1 MRSSTPV
8 IQLFLLLLVSLIARS
23 QDIVPVKDSLFSAV
37 LKETRPINVVLPK
50 NYNPA
55 SPGGYEVIYC
65 LGDIPGFLNVA
76 WSTLQWEGFIPKTTI
91 LVGIPD
97 FIKQG
102 VNMRE
107 RDLAPTKT
115 GANTGEANRFL
126 LFFRDE
132 LMPYIRQRY
141 HAKPGG
147 HTLYGGSMGGLFVM
161 YTFLT
166 TPDLFTSY
174 IAIDPSLWW
183 DNFYL
188 HKLAAEKFARR
199 DSLDNT
205 LFIAGRE
212 GAAFQFM
219 GVAGMDSIL
228 KAKAPPGLDWKCV
241 QYSNETHYSTNF
253 KGFWEGMKF
262 SYGGFYA
269 STGGYPASAKIMIKP
284 DNGIVISNKPF
295 KLICYNL
302 MADAYL
308 HYTTDGTTPRI
319 SSPGITGEET
329 AITIDRDS
337 KVTVTSLGK
346 RKEYNRPVSAF
357 FQLGEVFPAAA
368 MPAGARLGGLRYKYY
383 EGNWDS
389 LPDLT
394 KLRSV
399 ETGIATADFNLNKIS
414 KKDNYALIN
423 EGYIKISEP
432 GYYIFEMGAGNE
444 HTKVYLS
451 NRLILGAH
459 FKPGGGESFMV
470 PLEQGFY
477 PLRINYFHK
486 KNADDLQPVYL
497 KTEGQDDFP
506 LPANMLFSVK

>member
-1 MRSSTPV
+1 MKVFTIV
-8 IQLFLLLLVSLIARS
+8 LLLLVHITARS
-23 QDIVPVKDSLFSAV
+23 QDISPVKDSLFSTV
-37 LKETRPINVVLPK
+37 LKETRPINVVFPK

-55 SPGGYEVIYC
+55 SPGEYEVIYC
-65 LGDIPGFLNVA
+65 LGDIPDFLKEEWNM
-76 WSTLQWEGFIPKTTI
+76 LQWEGFIPKNMI

-97 FIKQG
+97 FILNG

-115 GANTGEANRFL
+115 GANSGEAVRFL
-126 LFFRDE
+126 QFFRDE
-132 LMPYIRQRY
+132 LMPYISKRY

-166 TPDLFTSY
+166 APGLFTSY

-183 DNFYL
+183 DDFYL
-188 HKLAAEKFARR
+188 HKLAAERFARR
-199 DSLDNT
+199 DTLDNT

-228 KAKAPPGLDWKCV
+228 KAKAPAGLDWKCV

-269 STGGYPASAKIMIKP
+269 STGGYPTSRKIVIKP
-284 DNGIVISNKPF
+284 DKGIVLSNKPF

-302 MADAYL
+302 AADAYL
-308 HYTTDGTTPRI
+308 HYTTDGTAPGI
-319 SSPGITGEET
+319 SSPRITGEET
-329 AITIDRDS
+329 AITINGDS
-337 KVTVTSLGK
+337 KVIVASLGK
-346 RKEYNRPVSAF
+346 RKEYNRSASAF
-357 FQLGEVFPAAA
+357 FQMGEVFTAVR
-368 MPAGARLGGLRYKYY
+368 MPAGARPGGLRYKYY
-383 EGNWDS
+383 EGNWDTI
-389 LPDLT
+389 PDAG
-394 KLRSV
+394 KLKLV
-399 ETGIATADFNLNKIS
+399 ETGIATADFNLNKVS
-414 KKDNYALIN
+414 KKDNYALVN
-423 EGYIKISEP
+423 EGYIQISEP
-432 GYYIFEMGAGNE
+432 GYYIFEMGTGNE
-444 HTKVYLS
+444 HTKVYLN

-459 FKPGGGESFMV
+459 FKTGEGESFMV
-470 PLEQGFY
+470 PLEKGFY
-477 PLRINYFHK
+477 PLRISYLHK
-486 KNADDLQPVYL
+486 KGGDDLQPVYL
-497 KTEGQDDFP
+497 KTEGRDDFP